1 MRCSEHCRTRRR
13 LAIAEYLVRIALKRP
28 DTIDDESWAAVLD
41 AERQVGLHYRRRGVL
56 ERIWRV
62 PGTTSNVGVWSAPD
76 ASELDRLLAGL
87 PAFRYM
93 TIHVDALAFHYLEAA
108 E

>member
-1 MRCSEHCRTRRR
+1 M
-13 LAIAEYLVRIALKRP
+13 AEYLVRIALKRP
-28 DTIDDESWAAVLD
+28 ETIDEESWKAMLSG
-41 AERQVGLHYRRRGVL
+41 ERQAGLAHRRDGVI

-62 PGTTSNVGVWSAPD
+62 PGTTSNIGIWTASD

-93 TIHVDALAFHYLEAA
+93 TIQVEPLALHYLEAA
-108 E
+108 D